1 MIRILSKDPN
11 NPPQEYVNSSP
22 IMLIREIEKIVLNRV
37 TEMNLLELNPEIN
50 VYSLEKLQRD
60 EYLKAKRIS
69 EMDK

>member
-1 MIRILSKDPN
+1 
-11 NPPQEYVNSSP
+11 
-22 IMLIREIEKIVLNRV
+22 MLIREIEKIVLNRV